1 MRIHILPIVMLFSI
15 GIMACS
21 TTNTMQNN
29 NLNSGT
35 SLVES
40 EETTSA
46 LVDKRVDRTDLSEL
60 FWARQDSAKMQFTQ
74 PDVDFMA
81 GMIGHHAQAL
91 IMSSMASVNNA
102 SPSVVTLTK
111 RIINAQKDEIGI
123 MQRWLHDRN
132 QMVPKV
138 TIDGLQLII
147 EAGSEPSLVFD
158 SAQVAHAVKHFNKH
172 GSYMD
177 NNHYQMMHGSEM
189 SHEGMEHGTMDH
201 GDTEMNHEGMEH
213 GTMDHGDTEMSHEGM
228 DHGTMDHGGTDMSH
242 EGMGHGTM
250 DHGTMDHGGTEMSHE
265 GMDHSGMHDHSS
277 MPGMLTQKQLEELAL
292 AKGTE
297 FDRLFL
303 TYMIQHHTGAIIMV
317 KDLVETDGAA
327 QEVQIGKLAGEI
339 NVDQKT
345 EIERMRLMLMEVVG
359 LSN

>member
-1 MRIHILPIVMLFSI
+1 MRFHFLPVVMLYSI

-21 TTNTMQNN
+21 TTNNMQNN
-29 NLNSGT
+29 VLNSAT

-40 EETTSA
+40 GDTTST
-46 LVDKRVDRTDLSEL
+46 LVDKRVNRTDLSEL

-132 QMVPKV
+132 QMVPQV

-147 EAGSEPSLVFD
+147 EPGSEPSLVFD
-158 SAQVAHAVKHFNKH
+158 SAQVAHAVKHFDKH

-177 NNHYQMMHGSEM
+177 NNHYQMMHGSK
-189 SHEGMEHGTMDH
+189 
-201 GDTEMNHEGMEH
+201 
-213 GTMDHGDTEMSHEGM
+213 MSHEGM
-228 DHGTMDHGGTDMSH
+228 DHGTMEHSTMEHGDNEMNHEDMN
-242 EGMGHGTM
+242 
-250 DHGTMDHGGTEMSHE
+250 
-265 GMDHSGMHDHSS
+265 HSS

-303 TYMIQHHTGAIIMV
+303 TYMIQHHIGAIIMV

-327 QEVQIGKLAGEI
+327 QELQIGELAGEI

-345 EIERMRLMLMEVVG
+345 EIERMRLMLIEIVE
-359 LSN
+359 LND

>member
-132 QMVPKV
+132 QMVPQV
-138 TIDGLQLII
+138 TIDGLQLFI

-189 SHEGMEHGTMDH
+189 
-201 GDTEMNHEGMEH
+201 N
-213 GTMDHGDTEMSHEGM
+213 HEGM
-228 DHGTMDHGGTDMSH
+228 DHGTM
-242 EGMGHGTM
+242 E
-250 DHGTMDHGGTEMSHE
+250 HGTMDHGGTEMNHE
-265 GMDHSGMHDHSS
+265 GMDHGTMEHGTMDHSGMHDHSG

>member
-1 MRIHILPIVMLFSI
+1 MRFHILPIVMLFSI

-132 QMVPKV
+132 QMVPQV

-189 SHEGMEHGTMDH
+189 SHEGM
-201 GDTEMNHEGMEH
+201 
-213 GTMDHGDTEMSHEGM
+213 
-228 DHGTMDHGGTDMSH
+228 DHGTMDHGGTEMSH
-242 EGMGHGTM
+242 EGM

-327 QEVQIGKLAGEI
+327 QEV
-339 NVDQKT
+339 
-345 EIERMRLMLMEVVG
+345 
-359 LSN
+359 

>member
-132 QMVPKV
+132 QMVPQV

-189 SHEGMEHGTMDH
+189 NHEGMDHGTIEH
-201 GDTEMNHEGMEH
+201 GDTEMNHEGME
-213 GTMDHGDTEMSHEGM
+213 
-228 DHGTMDHGGTDMSH
+228 
-242 EGMGHGTM
+242 
-250 DHGTMDHGGTEMSHE
+250 HGTMDHGGTEMSHE

>member
-1 MRIHILPIVMLFSI
+1 MRLYIFSSIILFSI
-15 GIMACS
+15 GTMACS
-21 TTNTMQNN
+21 TTNTLQNN
-29 NLNSGT
+29 KEATSNSPNNANDSIT
-35 SLVES
+35 P
-40 EETTSA
+40 
-46 LVDKRVDRTDLSEL
+46 LVDKRADRSDLSEL
-60 FWARQDSAKMQFTQ
+60 FWARQDSAKMHYTQ

-132 QMVPKV
+132 QMVPQV

-147 EAGSEPSLVFD
+147 EPGNEPLLVFD
-158 SAQVAHAVKHFNKH
+158 SAQVAHAVVHFNKY
-172 GSYMD
+172 GNYMD
-177 NNHYQMMHGSEM
+177 NTHYQMMHGEGEM
-189 SHEGMEHGTMDH
+189 NPEGMDH
-201 GDTEMNHEGMEH
+201 DAMGHIESEMNHE
-213 GTMDHGDTEMSHEGM
+213 S
-228 DHGTMDHGGTDMSH
+228 
-242 EGMGHGTM
+242 
-250 DHGTMDHGGTEMSHE
+250 
-265 GMDHSGMHDHSS
+265 MDHSSMHDHSG
-277 MPGMLTQKQLEELAL
+277 MPGMLTQEQLEELAL
-292 AKGTE
+292 AKGTD

-327 QEVQIGKLAGEI
+327 QELQIGELAGEI
-339 NVDQKT
+339 NVDQQT

-359 LSN
+359 LND

>member
-1 MRIHILPIVMLFSI
+1 MRIHILPAVMLLSI

-21 TTNTMQNN
+21 TTNNMQNN
-29 NLNSGT
+29 EINSAT

-40 EETTSA
+40 EKTTST
-46 LVDKRVDRTDLSEL
+46 LVDKRVGRTDLSEL

-123 MQRWLHDRN
+123 MQRWLHDRD
-132 QMVPKV
+132 QMVPQV

-147 EAGSEPSLVFD
+147 EPGSEPSLVFD

-177 NNHYQMMHGSEM
+177 NSHYQMMHGSEM
-189 SHEGMEHGTMDH
+189 SHEGMDH
-201 GDTEMNHEGMEH
+201 STMEH
-213 GTMDHGDTEMSHEGM
+213 GDN
-228 DHGTMDHGGTDMSH
+228 
-242 EGMGHGTM
+242 
-250 DHGTMDHGGTEMSHE
+250 EMSHE

>member
-1 MRIHILPIVMLFSI
+1 MRIHILPAVMLFSI

-21 TTNTMQNN
+21 TTNNMQNN
-29 NLNSGT
+29 DLNSAS
-35 SLVES
+35 SLVGS
-40 EETTSA
+40 EVTTST
-46 LVDKRVDRTDLSEL
+46 LVDKRVGRTDLSEL

-123 MQRWLHDRN
+123 MQRWLHDRK
-132 QMVPKV
+132 QMVPQV

-147 EAGSEPSLVFD
+147 EPGSEPSLVFD

-189 SHEGMEHGTMDH
+189 SHEGMEHGTM
-201 GDTEMNHEGMEH
+201 EH
-213 GTMDHGDTEMSHEGM
+213 GES
-228 DHGTMDHGGTDMSH
+228 
-242 EGMGHGTM
+242 
-250 DHGTMDHGGTEMSHE
+250 EMSHE

>member
-132 QMVPKV
+132 QMVPQV

-201 GDTEMNHEGMEH
+201 GDTEMNHEGM
-213 GTMDHGDTEMSHEGM
+213 
-228 DHGTMDHGGTDMSH
+228 DHGTM
-242 EGMGHGTM
+242 E
-250 DHGTMDHGGTEMSHE
+250 HGTMDHGGTEMNHE
-265 GMDHSGMHDHSS
+265 GMDHGTMEHGNMDHSGMHDHSS

>member
-1 MRIHILPIVMLFSI
+1 MRPYIFVFVFLFSV

-21 TTNTMQNN
+21 TTNTIQKNDISSVTSSTDVIERTPSI
-29 NLNSGT
+29 LN
-35 SLVES
+35 
-40 EETTSA
+40 
-46 LVDKRVDRTDLSEL
+46 KRMDRTDLSEL

-74 PDVDFMA
+74 PDIDFMT

-102 SPSVVTLTK
+102 SPSIVILTK

-123 MQRWLHDRN
+123 MQRWLHERN
-132 QMVPKV
+132 QSVPQV
-138 TIDGLQLII
+138 IIEGLQLII
-147 EAGSEPSLVFD
+147 KPGNEPSLVFD

-177 NNHYQMMHGSEM
+177 FTHYQLMHGN
-189 SHEGMEHGTMDH
+189 D
-201 GDTEMNHEGMEH
+201 MN
-213 GTMDHGDTEMSHEGM
+213 
-228 DHGTMDHGGTDMSH
+228 
-242 EGMGHGTM
+242 
-250 DHGTMDHGGTEMSHE
+250 HE
-265 GMDHSGMHDHSS
+265 GMDHSTMGQSEGQMNHKDMDHAGMQDHSG
-277 MPGMLTQKQLEELAL
+277 MPGMLTQDQLEELAL

-327 QEVQIGKLAGEI
+327 QELQIGELAGEI

-345 EIERMRLMLMEVVG
+345 EIERMRLMLIEIIG
-359 LSN
+359 LND

>member
-1 MRIHILPIVMLFSI
+1 MRLYIFSSIILFSI
-15 GIMACS
+15 GTMACS
-21 TTNTMQNN
+21 TTNTLQNN
-29 NLNSGT
+29 KEATSNSPNNANDSIT
-35 SLVES
+35 P
-40 EETTSA
+40 
-46 LVDKRVDRTDLSEL
+46 LVDKRADRSDLSEL
-60 FWARQDSAKMQFTQ
+60 FWARQDSAKMHYTQ

-132 QMVPKV
+132 QMVPQV

-147 EAGSEPSLVFD
+147 EPGNEPLLVFD
-158 SAQVAHAVKHFNKH
+158 SAQVAHAVVHFNKY
-172 GSYMD
+172 GNYMD
-177 NNHYQMMHGSEM
+177 NTHYQMMHGEGEM
-189 SHEGMEHGTMDH
+189 NPEGMDH
-201 GDTEMNHEGMEH
+201 DAMGHSESEMNHEGMN
-213 GTMDHGDTEMSHEGM
+213 
-228 DHGTMDHGGTDMSH
+228 
-242 EGMGHGTM
+242 
-250 DHGTMDHGGTEMSHE
+250 
-265 GMDHSGMHDHSS
+265 HSSMHDHSG
-277 MPGMLTQKQLEELAL
+277 MPGMLTQEQLEELAL
-292 AKGTE
+292 AKGTD

-327 QEVQIGKLAGEI
+327 QELQIGELAGEI
-339 NVDQKT
+339 NVDQQT

-359 LSN
+359 LND

>member
-1 MRIHILPIVMLFSI
+1 MRPYIFVFVFLFSV

-21 TTNTMQNN
+21 TTNTIQKNDISSVTSSIDVIERTPSI
-29 NLNSGT
+29 LN
-35 SLVES
+35 
-40 EETTSA
+40 
-46 LVDKRVDRTDLSEL
+46 KRMDRTDLSEL

-74 PDVDFMA
+74 PDIDFMT

-102 SPSVVTLTK
+102 SPSIVILSK
-111 RIINAQKDEIGI
+111 RIINAQKDEIAI

-132 QMVPKV
+132 QTVPQV

-147 EAGSEPSLVFD
+147 EPGNEPSLVFD

-177 NNHYQMMHGSEM
+177 NTHYQIIHGEETN
-189 SHEGMEHGTMDH
+189 HEVMVHGTM
-201 GDTEMNHEGMEH
+201 GQNEREMNHE
-213 GTMDHGDTEMSHEGM
+213 S
-228 DHGTMDHGGTDMSH
+228 
-242 EGMGHGTM
+242 
-250 DHGTMDHGGTEMSHE
+250 
-265 GMDHSGMHDHSS
+265 MDHSGMHDHSN
-277 MPGMLTQKQLEELAL
+277 MPGMLTQDQLKELAL
-292 AKGTE
+292 AKGRQ

-303 TYMIQHHTGAIIMV
+303 TYMIQHHTGAVIMV

-327 QEVQIGKLAGEI
+327 QELQIGELAGEI

-345 EIERMRLMLMEVVG
+345 EIERMRLMLIEIIG
-359 LSN
+359 LND

>member
-1 MRIHILPIVMLFSI
+1 MRFHFLPVVMLYSI

-21 TTNTMQNN
+21 TTNNMQNN
-29 NLNSGT
+29 VLNSAT

-40 EETTSA
+40 GDTTST
-46 LVDKRVDRTDLSEL
+46 LVDKRVNRTDLSEL

-74 PDVDFMA
+74 PDVDFIA

-111 RIINAQKDEIGI
+111 RIINAQKDEISI
-123 MQRWLHDRN
+123 MQRWLHDRK
-132 QMVPKV
+132 QMIPQV

-147 EAGSEPSLVFD
+147 EPGSEPSLVFD

-201 GDTEMNHEGMEH
+201 GDTEMNHEGM
-213 GTMDHGDTEMSHEGM
+213 
-228 DHGTMDHGGTDMSH
+228 DHGTM
-242 EGMGHGTM
+242 EHGT
-250 DHGTMDHGGTEMSHE
+250 
-265 GMDHSGMHDHSS
+265 MDHSGMHDHSS

>member
-132 QMVPKV
+132 QMVPQV

-189 SHEGMEHGTMDH
+189 SHEGMD
-201 GDTEMNHEGMEH
+201 H

-228 DHGTMDHGGTDMSH
+228 DHGTMDHGGT
-242 EGMGHGTM
+242 EM
-250 DHGTMDHGGTEMSHE
+250 DHE

>member
-1 MRIHILPIVMLFSI
+1 MRIHILPAVILFSI

-21 TTNTMQNN
+21 TTNNMQNN
-29 NLNSGT
+29 DLNSAS

-40 EETTSA
+40 EVTTST
-46 LVDKRVDRTDLSEL
+46 LVDKRVGRTDLSEL

-123 MQRWLHDRN
+123 MQRWLHDRK
-132 QMVPKV
+132 QMVPQV

-147 EAGSEPSLVFD
+147 EPGSEPSLVFD

-177 NNHYQMMHGSEM
+177 NNHFQMMHGSEM
-189 SHEGMEHGTMDH
+189 SHEGMDHGTM
-201 GDTEMNHEGMEH
+201 EH
-213 GTMDHGDTEMSHEGM
+213 GESEMSHEGM
-228 DHGTMDHGGTDMSH
+228 DHGTMEHGES
-242 EGMGHGTM
+242 
-250 DHGTMDHGGTEMSHE
+250 EMSHE

>member
-132 QMVPKV
+132 QMVPQV
-138 TIDGLQLII
+138 TIDGLQLFI

-189 SHEGMEHGTMDH
+189 NHEGMDHGTMEHGTMDH
-201 GDTEMNHEGMEH
+201 GGTEMNHEGMEH
-213 GTMDHGDTEMSHEGM
+213 GT
-228 DHGTMDHGGTDMSH
+228 
-242 EGMGHGTM
+242 
-250 DHGTMDHGGTEMSHE
+250 
-265 GMDHSGMHDHSS
+265 MDHSGMHDHSS

>member
-132 QMVPKV
+132 QMVPQV

-147 EAGSEPSLVFD
+147 EAGSEPSFVFD

-201 GDTEMNHEGMEH
+201 GDTEMNHEGM
-213 GTMDHGDTEMSHEGM
+213 
-228 DHGTMDHGGTDMSH
+228 DHGTM
-242 EGMGHGTM
+242 E
-250 DHGTMDHGGTEMSHE
+250 HGTMDHGGTEMNHE
-265 GMDHSGMHDHSS
+265 GMDHGTMEHGTMDHSGMHDHSS

>member
-1 MRIHILPIVMLFSI
+1 MRPYIFVFVFLFSI

-21 TTNTMQNN
+21 TTNTIQKNDISSADSTIDVIERTPSV
-29 NLNSGT
+29 LN
-35 SLVES
+35 
-40 EETTSA
+40 
-46 LVDKRVDRTDLSEL
+46 KRLDRTDLSEL

-74 PDVDFMA
+74 PDVDFMTD
-81 GMIGHHAQAL
+81 MIGHHAQAL

-102 SPSVVTLTK
+102 SPSIVILTK

-123 MQRWLHDRN
+123 MQRWLHERN
-132 QMVPKV
+132 QSVPQV
-138 TIDGLQLII
+138 IIEGLQLII
-147 EAGSEPSLVFD
+147 KSGNEPLLVFD

-177 NNHYQMMHGSEM
+177 FTHYQLMHGN
-189 SHEGMEHGTMDH
+189 D
-201 GDTEMNHEGMEH
+201 MN
-213 GTMDHGDTEMSHEGM
+213 
-228 DHGTMDHGGTDMSH
+228 
-242 EGMGHGTM
+242 
-250 DHGTMDHGGTEMSHE
+250 HE
-265 GMDHSGMHDHSS
+265 GMDHSTMGQSEGEMNHEDMDHAGMQDHSG
-277 MPGMLTQKQLEELAL
+277 MPGMLTQDQLEELAL

-327 QEVQIGKLAGEI
+327 QELQIGELAGEI

-359 LSN
+359 LND

>member
-1 MRIHILPIVMLFSI
+1 MRIHILPAVMLLSI

-21 TTNTMQNN
+21 TTNNMQNN
-29 NLNSGT
+29 EINSAT

-40 EETTSA
+40 EKTTST
-46 LVDKRVDRTDLSEL
+46 LVDKRVGRTDLSEL

-74 PDVDFMA
+74 PDIDFMA

-123 MQRWLHDRN
+123 MQRWLHDRD
-132 QMVPKV
+132 QMVPQV

-147 EAGSEPSLVFD
+147 EPGSEPSLVFD

-177 NNHYQMMHGSEM
+177 NSHYQMMHGSEM
-189 SHEGMEHGTMDH
+189 SHEGMDH
-201 GDTEMNHEGMEH
+201 STMEH
-213 GTMDHGDTEMSHEGM
+213 GDN
-228 DHGTMDHGGTDMSH
+228 
-242 EGMGHGTM
+242 
-250 DHGTMDHGGTEMSHE
+250 EMSHE

>member
-1 MRIHILPIVMLFSI
+1 
-15 GIMACS
+15 
-21 TTNTMQNN
+21 
-29 NLNSGT
+29 
-35 SLVES
+35 
-40 EETTSA
+40 
-46 LVDKRVDRTDLSEL
+46 
-60 FWARQDSAKMQFTQ
+60 
-74 PDVDFMA
+74 
-81 GMIGHHAQAL
+81 
-91 IMSSMASVNNA
+91 
-102 SPSVVTLTK
+102 
-111 RIINAQKDEIGI
+111 
-123 MQRWLHDRN
+123 
-132 QMVPKV
+132 MVPQV

-189 SHEGMEHGTMDH
+189 SHEGMDHGTMEHGESEMSHEGMDHGTMDQ
-201 GDTEMNHEGMEH
+201 GGTEMNHEGMDH

-228 DHGTMDHGGTDMSH
+228 DHGTMDHGGTEMSH
-242 EGMGHGTM
+242 EGM
-250 DHGTMDHGGTEMSHE
+250 DHGTMDHGDTEMSHE

>member
-1 MRIHILPIVMLFSI
+1 MRIHILPAVMLFSI

-21 TTNTMQNN
+21 TTNNMQNN
-29 NLNSGT
+29 DLNSAS

-40 EETTSA
+40 EVTTST
-46 LVDKRVDRTDLSEL
+46 LVDKRVGRTDLSEL

-123 MQRWLHDRN
+123 MQRWLHDRK
-132 QMVPKV
+132 QMVPQV

-147 EAGSEPSLVFD
+147 EPGSEPSLVFD

-189 SHEGMEHGTMDH
+189 SHEGMGHG
-201 GDTEMNHEGMEH
+201 NMEH
-213 GTMDHGDTEMSHEGM
+213 GESEMSHKGM
-228 DHGTMDHGGTDMSH
+228 DHGTMEHGESKMSH
-242 EGMGHGTM
+242 EGMNHGTM
-250 DHGTMDHGGTEMSHE
+250 EHGESEMSHE
-265 GMDHSGMHDHSS
+265 GTDHSGMHDHSS

>member
-1 MRIHILPIVMLFSI
+1 MRIHILPAVMLFSI

-21 TTNTMQNN
+21 TTNNMQNN
-29 NLNSGT
+29 DLNSAS

-40 EETTSA
+40 EVTTST
-46 LVDKRVDRTDLSEL
+46 LVDKRVGRTDLSEL

-123 MQRWLHDRN
+123 MQRWLHDRK
-132 QMVPKV
+132 QMVPQV

-147 EAGSEPSLVFD
+147 EPGSEPSLVFD

-189 SHEGMEHGTMDH
+189 SHEGMGHG
-201 GDTEMNHEGMEH
+201 NMEH
-213 GTMDHGDTEMSHEGM
+213 GES
-228 DHGTMDHGGTDMSH
+228 
-242 EGMGHGTM
+242 
-250 DHGTMDHGGTEMSHE
+250 EMSHE

>member
-1 MRIHILPIVMLFSI
+1 MRIHILPAVMLLSV

-21 TTNTMQNN
+21 TTNNMQNN
-29 NLNSGT
+29 DLNSAA

-40 EETTSA
+40 EETTSTS
-46 LVDKRVDRTDLSEL
+46 VDKRVDRTDLSEL

-91 IMSSMASVNNA
+91 IMSSMASGNNA

-132 QMVPKV
+132 QMVPQV

-147 EAGSEPSLVFD
+147 EPGSEPSLVFD

-177 NNHYQMMHGSEM
+177 NSHYQMMHGSEM
-189 SHEGMEHGTMDH
+189 SHEGMDH
-201 GDTEMNHEGMEH
+201 STMEH
-213 GTMDHGDTEMSHEGM
+213 GDNET
-228 DHGTMDHGGTDMSH
+228 
-242 EGMGHGTM
+242 
-250 DHGTMDHGGTEMSHE
+250 SHE
-265 GMDHSGMHDHSS
+265 GMDHSGMHDHSN

-359 LSN
+359 LNN

>member
-132 QMVPKV
+132 QMVPQV
-138 TIDGLQLII
+138 TIDGLQLFI

-189 SHEGMEHGTMDH
+189 
-201 GDTEMNHEGMEH
+201 N
-213 GTMDHGDTEMSHEGM
+213 HEGM
-228 DHGTMDHGGTDMSH
+228 DHGTM
-242 EGMGHGTM
+242 EHGT
-250 DHGTMDHGGTEMSHE
+250 
-265 GMDHSGMHDHSS
+265 MDHSGMHDHSS

-303 TYMIQHHTGAIIMV
+303 TFMIQHHTGAIIMV

>member
-1 MRIHILPIVMLFSI
+1 MRPYIFVFVFLFSV

-21 TTNTMQNN
+21 TTNTIQKNDISSVTSSIDVIERTPSI
-29 NLNSGT
+29 LN
-35 SLVES
+35 
-40 EETTSA
+40 
-46 LVDKRVDRTDLSEL
+46 KRMDRTDLSEL

-74 PDVDFMA
+74 PDIDFMT

-102 SPSVVTLTK
+102 SPSIVILSK
-111 RIINAQKDEIGI
+111 RIINAQKDEIAI

-132 QMVPKV
+132 QTVPQV

-147 EAGSEPSLVFD
+147 EPGNEPSLVFD

-177 NNHYQMMHGSEM
+177 NTHYQIIHGEETN
-189 SHEGMEHGTMDH
+189 HEVMVHGTM
-201 GDTEMNHEGMEH
+201 GQNEREMNHE
-213 GTMDHGDTEMSHEGM
+213 S
-228 DHGTMDHGGTDMSH
+228 
-242 EGMGHGTM
+242 
-250 DHGTMDHGGTEMSHE
+250 
-265 GMDHSGMHDHSS
+265 MDHSGMHDHSN
-277 MPGMLTQKQLEELAL
+277 MPGMLTQDQLKELAL
-292 AKGTE
+292 AKGRQ

-303 TYMIQHHTGAIIMV
+303 TYMIQHHTGAVIMV

-327 QEVQIGKLAGEI
+327 QELQIGELAGEI

-345 EIERMRLMLMEVVG
+345 EIERMRLMLMEIIG
-359 LSN
+359 LND

>member
-1 MRIHILPIVMLFSI
+1 MRIHILPAVMLLSI

-21 TTNTMQNN
+21 TTNNMQNN
-29 NLNSGT
+29 DLNSAA

-40 EETTSA
+40 EETTSTS
-46 LVDKRVDRTDLSEL
+46 VDKRVDRTDLSEL

-123 MQRWLHDRN
+123 MQRWLHDRD
-132 QMVPKV
+132 QMVPQV

-147 EAGSEPSLVFD
+147 EPGSEPSLVFD

-177 NNHYQMMHGSEM
+177 NSHYQMMHGSEM
-189 SHEGMEHGTMDH
+189 SHEGMDH
-201 GDTEMNHEGMEH
+201 STMEH
-213 GTMDHGDTEMSHEGM
+213 GNN
-228 DHGTMDHGGTDMSH
+228 
-242 EGMGHGTM
+242 
-250 DHGTMDHGGTEMSHE
+250 EMSHE

>member
-29 NLNSGT
+29 DLNSAS

-40 EETTSA
+40 EVTTST
-46 LVDKRVDRTDLSEL
+46 LVDKRVGRTDLSEL

-74 PDVDFMA
+74 PDIDFMA

-123 MQRWLHDRN
+123 MQRWLHDRD
-132 QMVPKV
+132 QMVPQV

-147 EAGSEPSLVFD
+147 EPGSEPSLVFD

-177 NNHYQMMHGSEM
+177 NSHYQMMHGSEM
-189 SHEGMEHGTMDH
+189 SHEGMDH
-201 GDTEMNHEGMEH
+201 STMEH
-213 GTMDHGDTEMSHEGM
+213 GNN
-228 DHGTMDHGGTDMSH
+228 
-242 EGMGHGTM
+242 
-250 DHGTMDHGGTEMSHE
+250 EMSHE

>member
-1 MRIHILPIVMLFSI
+1 MRLCIFVVSILLSI
-15 GIMACS
+15 LVMACS
-21 TTNTMQNN
+21 STNIAYNEDI
-29 NLNSGT
+29 ST
-35 SLVES
+35 SKS
-40 EETTSA
+40 SIDINAKTSTI
-46 LVDKRVDRTDLSEL
+46 VDRRADRADLSEL

-102 SPSVVTLTK
+102 SPSVVILTK
-111 RIINAQKDEIGI
+111 RIINAQKDEIAI

-132 QMVPKV
+132 QTVPQV

-147 EAGSEPSLVFD
+147 EPGNEPSLVFD

-177 NNHYQMMHGSEM
+177 NAHYQIIHGEEAN
-189 SHEGMEHGTMDH
+189 HEGTVHGTMGH
-201 GDTEMNHEGMEH
+201 SEREMNYE
-213 GTMDHGDTEMSHEGM
+213 S
-228 DHGTMDHGGTDMSH
+228 
-242 EGMGHGTM
+242 
-250 DHGTMDHGGTEMSHE
+250 
-265 GMDHSGMHDHSS
+265 MDHSGMHDHSN
-277 MPGMLTQKQLEELAL
+277 MPGMLTQDQLKELAL
-292 AKGTE
+292 AKGRQ

-303 TYMIQHHTGAIIMV
+303 TYMIQHHTGAVIMV

-327 QEVQIGKLAGEI
+327 QELQIGELAGEI

-345 EIERMRLMLMEVVG
+345 EIERMRLMLMEIVG
-359 LSN
+359 LND

>member
-1 MRIHILPIVMLFSI
+1 MRFHILPIVMLFSI

-132 QMVPKV
+132 QMVPQV

-189 SHEGMEHGTMDH
+189 SHEGM
-201 GDTEMNHEGMEH
+201 
-213 GTMDHGDTEMSHEGM
+213 
-228 DHGTMDHGGTDMSH
+228 DHGTMDHGGTEMNH
-242 EGMGHGTM
+242 EGM

>member
-132 QMVPKV
+132 QMVPQV
-138 TIDGLQLII
+138 TIDGLQLFI

-189 SHEGMEHGTMDH
+189 
-201 GDTEMNHEGMEH
+201 NHEG
-213 GTMDHGDTEMSHEGM
+213 
-228 DHGTMDHGGTDMSH
+228 
-242 EGMGHGTM
+242 
-250 DHGTMDHGGTEMSHE
+250 MDHGGTEMNHE

-359 LSN
+359 LIN

>member
-1 MRIHILPIVMLFSI
+1 MRIHFLPIVMLFSI
-15 GIMACS
+15 GIIACS
-21 TTNTMQNN
+21 TTNNMQNN
-29 NLNSGT
+29 DLNSAS

-40 EETTSA
+40 EVTTST
-46 LVDKRVDRTDLSEL
+46 LVDKRVGRTDLSEL

-132 QMVPKV
+132 QMVPQV

-201 GDTEMNHEGMEH
+201 GDTEMNHEGM
-213 GTMDHGDTEMSHEGM
+213 
-228 DHGTMDHGGTDMSH
+228 DHGTM
-242 EGMGHGTM
+242 E
-250 DHGTMDHGGTEMSHE
+250 HGTMDHGGTEMNHE
-265 GMDHSGMHDHSS
+265 GMEHGTMDHSGMHDHSS

>member
-1 MRIHILPIVMLFSI
+1 MRPYIFVFVFLFSV

-21 TTNTMQNN
+21 TTNTIQKNDISSVTSSIDVIERTPSI
-29 NLNSGT
+29 LN
-35 SLVES
+35 
-40 EETTSA
+40 
-46 LVDKRVDRTDLSEL
+46 KRMDRTDLSEL

-74 PDVDFMA
+74 PDIEFMT

-102 SPSVVTLTK
+102 SPSIVILSK
-111 RIINAQKDEIGI
+111 RIINAQKDEIAI

-132 QMVPKV
+132 QTVPQV

-147 EAGSEPSLVFD
+147 EPGNEPSLVFD

-177 NNHYQMMHGSEM
+177 NTHYQIIHGEETN
-189 SHEGMEHGTMDH
+189 HEIMVHGTM
-201 GDTEMNHEGMEH
+201 GQNEREMNHE
-213 GTMDHGDTEMSHEGM
+213 S
-228 DHGTMDHGGTDMSH
+228 
-242 EGMGHGTM
+242 
-250 DHGTMDHGGTEMSHE
+250 
-265 GMDHSGMHDHSS
+265 MDHSGMHDHSN
-277 MPGMLTQKQLEELAL
+277 MPGMLTQDQLKELAL
-292 AKGTE
+292 AKGRQ

-303 TYMIQHHTGAIIMV
+303 TYMIQHHTGAVIMV

-327 QEVQIGKLAGEI
+327 QELQIGELAGEI

-345 EIERMRLMLMEVVG
+345 EIERMRLMLIEIIG
-359 LSN
+359 LND

>member
-1 MRIHILPIVMLFSI
+1 MRIHILPAVMLFSI

-21 TTNTMQNN
+21 TTNNMQNN
-29 NLNSGT
+29 DLNSAR

-40 EETTSA
+40 EVTTST
-46 LVDKRVDRTDLSEL
+46 LVDKRVGRTDLSEL

-123 MQRWLHDRN
+123 MQRWLHDRK
-132 QMVPKV
+132 QMVPQV

-147 EAGSEPSLVFD
+147 EPGSEPSLVFD

-177 NNHYQMMHGSEM
+177 NNHYQMMHGSKMSHEGVDHGTMEHGDNEM
-189 SHEGMEHGTMDH
+189 SHEGML
-201 GDTEMNHEGMEH
+201 
-213 GTMDHGDTEMSHEGM
+213 
-228 DHGTMDHGGTDMSH
+228 
-242 EGMGHGTM
+242 
-250 DHGTMDHGGTEMSHE
+250 
-265 GMDHSGMHDHSS
+265 HSGMHDHSN

-303 TYMIQHHTGAIIMV
+303 TYMIKHHTGAIIMV

-327 QEVQIGKLAGEI
+327 QELQIGELAGEI
-339 NVDQKT
+339 NVDQQT

-359 LSN
+359 LNY

>member
-1 MRIHILPIVMLFSI
+1 MQTLMRTHFLPVVMLFSI

-21 TTNTMQNN
+21 TTNNMQNN
-29 NLNSGT
+29 VLNSAT
-35 SLVES
+35 SLVKS
-40 EETTSA
+40 GETTST
-46 LVDKRVDRTDLSEL
+46 LVDKRVNRTDLSEL
-60 FWARQDSAKMQFTQ
+60 FWTRQDSAKMQFTQ

-91 IMSSMASVNNA
+91 IMSSMATVNNA
-102 SPSVVTLTK
+102 SPSVLTLTK

-123 MQRWLHDRN
+123 MQRWLHERN

-138 TIDGLQLII
+138 IIDGLQLII
-147 EAGSEPSLVFD
+147 EPANEPSLVFD
-158 SAQVAHAVKHFNKH
+158 SAQVAHAVKHFNKY

-189 SHEGMEHGTMDH
+189 NNEVI
-201 GDTEMNHEGMEH
+201 
-213 GTMDHGDTEMSHEGM
+213 
-228 DHGTMDHGGTDMSH
+228 DHGTMEHSTMEYSDNEMNHVDM
-242 EGMGHGTM
+242 
-250 DHGTMDHGGTEMSHE
+250 
-265 GMDHSGMHDHSS
+265 DHSS
-277 MPGMLTQKQLEELAL
+277 MPGMLTQKQLEDLAR

-327 QEVQIGKLAGEI
+327 QELQIGELAGEI

-359 LSN
+359 LND